1 MLEKIKAAIIEYCEG
16 NYFDKTEGGYYKY
29 DLYAD
34 YRDTLDNKTVTEI
47 LEATDPMQK
56 FYEVLD
62 DAWFHYTLE
71 VENEHIDKI
80 KEILE
85 SEDGLFPE
93 GMDADT
99 EEMLKD
105 EFREL
110 TYIALPYDHY
120 LKQEFYTNIMVDTG
134 DGNYDYTLN
143 SVYPAY
149 GGRQGDTIDNKAS
162 IVWLAKQQG
171 YTKTQLKNALKEGD
185 MRDPKGF
192 LQSLR
197 VELANANSMMN
208 TLTFLARMTLQQL
221 IDLNELIKLQ
231 DRTGVKYNAE
241 KRPYCGYI
249 VIDKKAET
257 GLYDPWNGCGSVF
270 EVQLEKDIRLP
281 IRFIRSA
288 LPDGGDGYSIDRV
301 YGMCGSCWRDD
312 VVKKIHAPRNYKEL
326 TA

>member
-1 MLEKIKAAIIEYCEG
+1 MLEKIKAVIVEYCE
-16 NYFDKTEGGYYKY
+16 NHCFDKTEGGCYKY

-34 YRDTLDNKTVTEI
+34 YRDGFDYERATEI
-47 LEATDPMQK
+47 LEASDPMQK
-56 FYEVLD
+56 LYEVLD
-62 DAWFHYTLE
+62 DAWFHYSTQ
-71 VENEHIDKI
+71 VEDEHIDKI

-93 GMDADT
+93 GMDADA

-105 EFREL
+105 EFREIA
-110 TYIALPYDHY
+110 YIALPYDHY
-120 LKQEFYTNIMVDTG
+120 LKQEFRTNIMIDTG

-143 SVYPAY
+143 AVYPAY
-149 GGRQGDTIDNKAS
+149 GGRYGDTIDNKAS

-171 YTKTQLKNALKEGD
+171 YTKTQLKNALKESD

-197 VELANANSMMN
+197 VEIANEGSMMN
-208 TLTFLARMTLQQL
+208 TLLFLAKMTLREL

-231 DRTGVKYNAE
+231 DRNGRQYDATKI
-241 KRPYCGYI
+241 PYCGYI

-257 GLYDPWNGCGSVF
+257 GLYDPWNGGGSVF
-270 EVQLEKDIRLP
+270 EIELEKDIRLP

-288 LPDGGDGYSIDRV
+288 LPDGGDGHSLDSV
-301 YGMCGSCWRDD
+301 YGMWGGCWKDD
-312 VVKKIHAPRNYKEL
+312 VVKKIHAPRNYEEL
-326 TA
+326 MA

>member
-1 MLEKIKAAIIEYCEG
+1 MREKIKAAIVEYCDG
-16 NYFDKTEGGYYKY
+16 NYFDKTESGCYKY

-34 YRDTLDNKTVTEI
+34 YRDELDNKSVTDI
-47 LEATDPMQK
+47 LNASDPMQR

-62 DAWFHYTLE
+62 DAWFEYSTQ
-71 VENEHIDKI
+71 VEDEHIDNI

-93 GMDADT
+93 GMDADA
-99 EEMLKD
+99 EEILKD
-105 EFREL
+105 EFREIA
-110 TYIALPYDHY
+110 YIALPYDHY

-149 GGRQGDTIDNKAS
+149 GGRYGDTIDNKAS

-171 YTKTQLKNALKEGD
+171 YTKTQLKNALKQGD

-208 TLTFLARMTLQQL
+208 TLTFLARMTLQEL

-231 DRTGVKYNAE
+231 DRNGRMYDATKI
-241 KRPYCGYI
+241 PYCGYV

-270 EVQLEKDIRLP
+270 EIELEKDIRLP

-288 LPDGGDGYSIDRV
+288 LPDGGDGISIDRV